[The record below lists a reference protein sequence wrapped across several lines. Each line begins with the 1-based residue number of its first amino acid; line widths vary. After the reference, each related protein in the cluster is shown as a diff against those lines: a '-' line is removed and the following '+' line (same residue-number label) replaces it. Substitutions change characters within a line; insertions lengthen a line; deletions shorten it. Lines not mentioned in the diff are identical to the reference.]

1 MTNQLFKKP
10 LLISLAG
17 HLTVLSIFSFSFGPK
32 APQVNFST
40 VSFWG
45 SVLKGYDFLSLSLG
59 AQEIKR
65 KSAFCLEPSQEAL
78 RPSFTEKSRTL
89 IDRSGFYSK
98 PKVTGTFLKEK
109 LDWLPAAEPLVNP
122 LRKKE
127 AVVMLHPALPY
138 YFNLYFK
145 DRQVVHIEL
154 EFNIASANPA
164 NPVILKRKIA
174 SGNLEVDLLAM
185 HYINHYLFI
194 QKFAF
199 PTDKWQNVKIE
210 FSPNKQ

>member
-1 MTNQLFKKP
+1 MTNRIFKKP

-32 APQVNFST
+32 APQLNFST

-45 SVLKGYDFLSLSLG
+45 SVLKGYDFFSQNLKP
-59 AQEIKR
+59 QEVKR
-65 KSAFCLEPSQEAL
+65 RSAFCLEPGQEVL

-89 IDRSGFYSK
+89 IDRSSFYSK
-98 PKVTGTFLKEK
+98 PKVSGAFLKEK
-109 LDWLPAAEPLVNP
+109 LDWMPATKPLVP
-122 LRKKE
+122 PVRKKA

-154 EFNIASANPA
+154 MFNIVSAKPA
-164 NPVILKRKIA
+164 NSVILKRKIA

-194 QKFAF
+194 QKVAF
-199 PTDKWQNVKIE
+199 PTDKWQTVKIE